1 MCGDCIV
8 MQESHSLDSYQFS
21 CKAAIHIC
29 QSAWNKGWA
38 LCGNYLAKRNESMS
52 ANMLELYGSC
62 LYFLL
67 NPPLHAKCLQ
77 SPRHHHFF
85 PFFPSSTVYI
95 RRTKES
101 SAFLFSKYMQG
112 ISFLKLVCLQ
122 INASLH
128 FHDHYYLVKSQQ
140 RAQSLSV
147 LIVDQHRA
155 SPVILIRILMMKS
168 LHRGRG

>member
-62 LYFLL
+62 LYFFFKSSFACKM
-67 NPPLHAKCLQ
+67 PAVTRTP
-77 SPRHHHFF
+77 SFF
-85 PFFPSSTVYI
+85 PFFIHHLLCISQEQRSLVPSCSANTCRAAHFLNMFVY
-95 RRTKES
+95 KS
-101 SAFLFSKYMQG
+101 MPLY
-112 ISFLKLVCLQ
+112 ISMIIITL
-122 INASLH
+122 
-128 FHDHYYLVKSQQ
+128 
-140 RAQSLSV
+140 
-147 LIVDQHRA
+147 
-155 SPVILIRILMMKS
+155 
-168 LHRGRG
+168 